1 MLQSVKM
8 VILPR
13 SPHFIYSEANTQ
25 DIQKRNVINKT
36 GPLPPGMGMSEVE
49 QRSFLYLSHRMYNVL
64 GPELSLI
71 RNIDTFRVNIRR
83 FYTEKEIH
91 LTRQKDNIIPNKI
104 PMINMNNIMECSQS

>member
-1 MLQSVKM
+1 MEHYFYYN
-8 VILPR
+8 I
-13 SPHFIYSEANTQ
+13 
-25 DIQKRNVINKT
+25 IQNRNIRNSAQNKT

-91 LTRQKDNIIPNKI
+91 LTRQKDNIIPNEI
-104 PMINMNNIMECSQS
+104 PIININNIMECSQS